1 MTLTELNGMPRYRAE
16 GELIKCC
23 GSTAWTRAMAGRRPF
38 VSFDRLLK
46 AASEVWWR
54 LDQAD
59 WMEAFRAHPQIGERK
74 GAVQTSTQFHVWSA
88 HEQSGMDRAGVAVAS
103 ALEEGNREYLAK
115 FGYIF
120 IVCASGKSAAE
131 MLTILQS
138 RLPNPPE
145 EEIRVA
151 AAEQNKITC
160 LRLEKL
166 IAG

>member
-1 MTLTELNGMPRYRAE
+1 MTLSELNALPRYRAE
-16 GELIKCC
+16 GELLKCC
-23 GSTAWTRAMAGRRPF
+23 GSAAWARTMAGRRPF

-59 WMEAFRAHPQIGERK
+59 WLEAFRAHPQIGGQK
-74 GAVQTSTQFHVWSA
+74 ATHHVWA
-88 HEQSGMDRAGVAVAS
+88 AREQSGMDRAGVAVTTAM
-103 ALEEGNREYLAK
+103 EEGNREYLAK

-120 IVCASGKSAAE
+120 IVCATGKSADE
-131 MLTILQS
+131 MLSILRS
-138 RLPNPPE
+138 RLVNPAE

-166 IAG
+166 LTA

>member
-1 MTLTELNGMPRYRAE
+1 MTLAELNALPRYRAE
-16 GELIKCC
+16 GELVKCC
-23 GSTAWTRAMAGRRPF
+23 GSTAWTRTMAGRRPF

-74 GAVQTSTQFHVWSA
+74 GALQTYTQFHVWSA

-115 FGYIF
+115 FGHIF
-120 IVCASGKSAAE
+120 IVCATGKSADE
-131 MLTILQS
+131 MLAILQA

-145 EEIRVA
+145 EEIRLA
-151 AAEQNKITC
+151 ATEQNKITC

-166 IAG
+166 LTV

>member
-1 MTLTELNGMPRYRAE
+1 MTLTELNALPRYRAE
-16 GELIKCC
+16 GELLKCC
-23 GSTAWTRAMAGRRPF
+23 GAAAWARTMAGRRPF
-38 VSFDRLLK
+38 VNFDRLLK

-59 WMEAFRAHPQIGERK
+59 WLEAFRAHPQIGGQK
-74 GAVQTSTQFHVWSA
+74 VTHHVWA
-88 HEQSGMDRAGVAVAS
+88 AREQSGMERAGVAVTS
-103 ALEEGNREYLAK
+103 AMEEGNREYLTK

-120 IVCASGKSAAE
+120 IVCATGKSADE
-131 MLTILQS
+131 MLSILRS
-138 RLPNPPE
+138 RLVNPAE

-166 IAG
+166 LTV

>member
-1 MTLTELNGMPRYRAE
+1 MTLTELNALPRYRAE
-16 GELIKCC
+16 GELVKCC
-23 GSTAWTRAMAGRRPF
+23 GSTAWTRSMAGRRPF

-54 LDQAD
+54 LDRAD

-74 GAVQTSTQFHVWSA
+74 STVQASTQFHVWSA

-120 IVCASGKSAAE
+120 VVCAAGKGANE
-131 MLTILQS
+131 MLAILQS

-151 AAEQNKITC
+151 AAEQNRITC

-166 IAG
+166 LTV

>member
-1 MTLTELNGMPRYRAE
+1 MTLTELNALPRYRAE
-16 GELIKCC
+16 GELLKCC
-23 GSTAWTRAMAGRRPF
+23 GSTAWTRTMASRRPY

-59 WMEAFRAHPQIGERK
+59 WLEAFRAHPQIGERK
-74 GAVQTSTQFHVWSA
+74 ETVHVWA
-88 HEQSGMDRAGVAVAS
+88 AREQSGMDRAGVAVTRAM
-103 ALEEGNREYLAK
+103 EEGNREYLAK

-120 IVCASGKSAAE
+120 IVCATGRSADE

-138 RLPNPPE
+138 RLVNPPE

-151 AAEQNKITC
+151 SAEQNKITC

-166 IAG
+166 LTV